1 MGSLM
6 LTPTDFIFNDLL
18 DSEKPNF
25 VECVTSPYSS
35 ANCYGI
41 NTSEPTSTIKYKK
54 NLGLAT
60 QSGQYDY
67 VNYIKFINSYISCL
81 DYNSEEDIYFPG
93 VRYLSHGLIV
103 FERPPSHKVIDVSLA
118 SKDSIDEETPEA
130 DYYLPIPWQVYI
142 AMYNPKD
149 MRLVSVKMYFTKTSL
164 FDKHQIVYT
173 PPIFNFFGNGSLCR
187 PFFENIEDIE
197 KYPKTISGVMAS
209 AYDWVWNSGFNFDIT
224 ENLSEMI
231 YTKKYQQF
239 EQYLQSDASKVS
251 YQFIKDNPLNQIG
264 STLHKRYS
272 AALLSCWEQVPLEHV
287 SSITWPN
294 YSIADFM
301 FQEFDFSNVR
311 DQYFDQYIEE
321 NNITLLDDYDDDSYH
336 CEGDC
341 DCECNDSD
349 CGCCAGCDCE
359 SEQSSFTRSSIY
371 GSYSFKKYVIDC
383 SRNTEKTL
391 DFAIS
396 KSIEFLKTNRVA
408 QIDTPSST
416 VSYHVDNLIDFHFL
430 T

>member
-1 MGSLM
+1 
-6 LTPTDFIFNDLL
+6 
-18 DSEKPNF
+18 
-25 VECVTSPYSS
+25 
-35 ANCYGI
+35 
-41 NTSEPTSTIKYKK
+41 
-54 NLGLAT
+54 
-60 QSGQYDY
+60 
-67 VNYIKFINSYISCL
+67 
-81 DYNSEEDIYFPG
+81 
-93 VRYLSHGLIV
+93 
-103 FERPPSHKVIDVSLA
+103 
-118 SKDSIDEETPEA
+118 
-130 DYYLPIPWQVYI
+130 
-142 AMYNPKD
+142 
-149 MRLVSVKMYFTKTSL
+149 
-164 FDKHQIVYT
+164 
-173 PPIFNFFGNGSLCR
+173 
-187 PFFENIEDIE
+187 
-197 KYPKTISGVMAS
+197 
-209 AYDWVWNSGFNFDIT
+209 
-224 ENLSEMI
+224 
-231 YTKKYQQF
+231 
-239 EQYLQSDASKVS
+239 
-251 YQFIKDNPLNQIG
+251 
-264 STLHKRYS
+264 
-272 AALLSCWEQVPLEHV
+272 
-287 SSITWPN
+287 
-294 YSIADFM
+294 M

-349 CGCCAGCDCE
+349 CGYCAGCDCE